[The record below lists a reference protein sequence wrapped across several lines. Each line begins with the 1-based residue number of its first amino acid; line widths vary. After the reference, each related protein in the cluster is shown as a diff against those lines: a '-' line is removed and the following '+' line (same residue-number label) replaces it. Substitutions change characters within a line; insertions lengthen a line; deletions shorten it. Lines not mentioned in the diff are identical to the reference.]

1 MDTMVMNRRSFL
13 RFTAIAGG
21 GLMVA
26 TYLDPIA
33 DVLAQGPGGQGA
45 TFAAQAFVKISPDN
59 VVTIIA
65 KNPEIGQGIKT
76 ALPMLIA
83 EELEVPWKDV
93 VLEQADLDQAR
104 YGPQLA
110 GGSTATPTNYD
121 PLLRVGAAM
130 RMTFVKAA
138 AETWGVPEAECVAAN
153 TRVTH
158 GPTNRVL
165 TYGQLTARVATM
177 TPPDLQSVRLKPQA
191 EHKIVGTAIG
201 GYDNPR
207 IVTGQP
213 TYGIDFTLPGML
225 YAVYEKSPVF
235 AAKVKSANVDE
246 IKALPG
252 VRHVLIVEGTTD
264 LRGLLPGVAIV
275 ADSWW
280 QARTARQQLRV
291 VWEDH
296 PTAQQSSEGWATRA
310 QLLSTQK
317 PGFVLRQDGDVDRA
331 LAQPGVKAV
340 EAAYAYPFISHS
352 PLEPQNCTAHYQN
365 GRMEIWAPTQTPQQG
380 RQLVSTVLGIPP
392 ENITLHIQ
400 RAGGGFGRRLTNDY
414 MGEACAIAKEIG
426 VPVKVLWTRE
436 DDMHFDHYRPG
447 GFHFL
452 KAGVD
457 AGGKLV
463 AWRNHFVSYGDPAR
477 GAQGF
482 SNSANIA
489 PVEFPARFVENYD
502 FQCSLMELGVP
513 TGALRAPRSN
523 AFCWAFQSFID
534 ELAQAAGKDPLQ
546 FRLDMLAGD
555 GMPEPAQGGDG
566 FRADRMRAVLE
577 SVRDRSQ
584 WATRRSQLPRGTA
597 MGVAFQYSHRG
608 YFANVAEVSVDA
620 QNRVKVSKVWVVG
633 DIGSEIM
640 NLSASI
646 NQGQGAVIEG
656 MSHLMNWE
664 ITIQGG
670 KVVQNNFNQYQPT
683 RLTQAPPEIDVHF
696 LKTAFPPTGLGE
708 PALPP
713 TIPAISNAIATVTGR
728 RVRQLPLA
736 KSGYRW
742 A

>member
-1 MDTMVMNRRSFL
+1 MAPAALTRRSFL
-13 RFTAIAGG
+13 RLTALAGG
-21 GLMVA
+21 GLMA
-26 TYLDPIA
+26 STYLEPVA
-33 DVLAQGPGGQGA
+33 GLLAQGPGGGPA
-45 TFAAQAFVKISPDN
+45 PTFMANAFVRITADN
-59 VVTIIA
+59 VVTIMA

-83 EELEVPWKDV
+83 EELGVRWEDV
-93 VLEQADLDQAR
+93 RLEQADLDQTK
-104 YGPQLA
+104 YGLQLA

-121 PLLRVGAAM
+121 PLLRVGAAL
-130 RMTFVKAA
+130 RITLVRAA
-138 AETWGVPEAECVAAN
+138 AQAWGVPEGDCVAADA
-153 TRVTH
+153 RITH
-158 GPTNRVL
+158 RPTNRTV
-165 TYGQLTARVATM
+165 TYGEIAGRAAAL
-177 TPPDLQSVRLKPQA
+177 TPPDLQSVPLKAQSA
-191 EHKIVGTAIG
+191 HVIVGQPKG
-201 GYDNPR
+201 GVDNRR

-213 TYGIDFTLPGML
+213 TFGIDFTLPGML

-235 AAKVKSANVDE
+235 GAKVVRANVDE
-246 IKALPG
+246 IKAMPG

-280 QARTARQQLRV
+280 QARTARQKLQV
-291 VWEDH
+291 TWQDH
-296 PTAQQSSEGWATRA
+296 PTARQSSEAWAAEAEAASRRA
-310 QLLSTQK
+310 
-317 PGFVLRQDGDVDRA
+317 PGFPLRVDGDVERA
-331 LAQPGVKAV
+331 WTAPGVKVV
-340 EAAYAYPFISHS
+340 EAAYAYPFISHA

-380 RQLVSTVLGIPP
+380 RQLVSSVLGIPQ
-392 ENITLHIQ
+392 ENITIHLQ

-436 DDMHFDHYRPG
+436 DDMRFDHYRPG

-452 KAGVD
+452 KGAVD
-457 AGGKLV
+457 ASGRLV
-463 AWRNHFVSYGDPAR
+463 AWKNHFVSYGDPSR

-489 PVEFPARFVENYD
+489 PVEFPARFVPNFD
-502 FQCSLMELGVP
+502 FQCTLLPLGVP

-523 AFCWAFQSFID
+523 AFSWVFQSFLD
-534 ELAQAAGKDPLQ
+534 ELADAAGRDPLQ
-546 FRLDMLAGD
+546 FRLDLLAGD

-577 SVRDRSQ
+577 SVRTRSGWGQ
-584 WATRRSQLPRGTA
+584 RSLPRGSA
-597 MGVAFQYSHRG
+597 LGVAFQYSHRG
-608 YFANVAEVSVDA
+608 YFANVAEVSVDGE
-620 QNRVKVSKVWVVG
+620 NRVRVNKVWVVG
-633 DIGSEIM
+633 DIGSEII
-640 NLSASI
+640 NPSSAQ

-664 ITIQGG
+664 ITIAGGRVTQG
-670 KVVQNNFNQYQPT
+670 NFHQYQPT
-683 RLTQAPPEIDVHF
+683 RIAQAPPEIDVFF

-713 TIPAISNAIATVTGR
+713 TVPAIANAITRITGR
-728 RVRQLPLA
+728 RLRQLPYA
-736 KSGYRW
+736 RAGYRW